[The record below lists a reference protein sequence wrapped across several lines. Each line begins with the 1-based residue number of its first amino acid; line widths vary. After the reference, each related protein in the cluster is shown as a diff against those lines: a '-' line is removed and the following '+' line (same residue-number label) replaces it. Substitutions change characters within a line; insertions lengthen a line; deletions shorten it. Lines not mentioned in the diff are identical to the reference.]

1 MSDTTKSA
9 EKKEPAVLGTV
20 ATALLNNQWRVKLQ
34 DKEGRTQFIRIGGS
48 TSKLVTAKHGQ
59 WIANA
64 QARRAVENGMEDP
77 EIRVVSVE
85 PIGHRDASLTGLPP
99 AAGLTKIN
107 LNRYIEDADFV
118 KMTKKGS
125 DVATVAEAEATA

>member
-1 MSDTTKSA
+1 
-9 EKKEPAVLGTV
+9 
-20 ATALLNNQWRVKLQ
+20 
-34 DKEGRTQFIRIGGS
+34 
-48 TSKLVTAKHGQ
+48 VTAQHVQ
-59 WIANA
+59 RIANA

-85 PIGHRDASLTGLPP
+85 PIGHRDAALTGLPP

-118 KMTKKGS
+118 KMTKKGG
-125 DVATVAEAEATA
+125 DVATVAEAEATAKKSSK